1 MKTLSRGELLERL
14 RARYAGRGRDG
25 RSQLLDEICAEQGYT
40 RKYAIRLLRGTAPKA
55 SGRKSPGPPVR
66 YDGIRGV
73 LADIWRAAEQP
84 CGKRLV
90 EALPLWLPHYDK
102 HFNALSRRQ
111 RRDLKD
117 ISAATADRML
127 AGFRDDALRGLNGT
141 RPGSL
146 LRKQIPIQGEVWDE
160 KRPGFLEADSVA
172 HCGGSLTGDFIW
184 SLTYSDLASTWT
196 EGRAVWNKGA
206 HGVLEQ
212 TRDVEAVLPFP
223 LLGFDFDNGSEWL
236 NWHLI
241 RHLQQRARP
250 VRVTRSRP
258 YHKDDNAHVEQKNW
272 MWPRQ
277 LLGYGRL
284 EEPGAVP
291 LINGLFKEAWGP
303 LQNFFLP
310 GMKLREKWRVGSRW
324 VRRHDRAQTAYH
336 RLLNG
341 GHLTARETRR
351 LSDWYR
357 SLDPFALA
365 LDVERRLLP
374 ILRNTVKE
382 RTLDGEKCRTPQ

>member
-1 MKTLSRGELLERL
+1 MKTLSRGEVLERL
-14 RARYAGRGRDG
+14 RARYAGRGREG
-25 RSQLLDEICAEQGYT
+25 RSQMLDEICAEQGYT
-40 RKYAIRLLRGTAPKA
+40 RKYAIRLLRGTAPEA

-127 AGFRDDALRGLNGT
+127 ADFRDDALRGLNGT

-146 LRKQIPIQGEVWDE
+146 LRQQIPIQGEVWDE

-172 HCGGSLTGDFIW
+172 HCGGSLVGDFIW

-206 HGVLEQ
+206 HGILEQ

-284 EEPGAVP
+284 DEPGAVP

-336 RLLNG
+336 RLLSG
-341 GHLTARETRR
+341 GHLTAREVRR
-351 LSDWYR
+351 LRDWYR

-374 ILRNTVKE
+374 ILRSGVKE
-382 RTLDGEKCRTPQ
+382 RTLDAEKRRTPK

>member
-1 MKTLSRGELLERL
+1 MKMKTLSRGELLERL

-73 LADIWRAAEQP
+73 LADIWRVLEQP

-117 ISAATADRML
+117 ISAATACTGML

-172 HCGGSLTGDFIW
+172 HCGGSLAGDFIW

-196 EGRAVWNKGA
+196 EGRAVWNQRCARCTGA
-206 HGVLEQ
+206 NPRRRSGPALSAAGLRLRQ
-212 TRDVEAVLPFP
+212 RKRMAQLASDPSSPAARTT
-223 LLGFDFDNGSEWL
+223 
-236 NWHLI
+236 
-241 RHLQQRARP
+241 RAR
-250 VRVTRSRP
+250 
-258 YHKDDNAHVEQKNW
+258 H
-272 MWPRQ
+272 
-277 LLGYGRL
+277 
-284 EEPGAVP
+284 P
-291 LINGLFKEAWGP
+291 LAP
-303 LQNFFLP
+303 L
-310 GMKLREKWRVGSRW
+310 
-324 VRRHDRAQTAYH
+324 
-336 RLLNG
+336 
-341 GHLTARETRR
+341 
-351 LSDWYR
+351 
-357 SLDPFALA
+357 
-365 LDVERRLLP
+365 
-374 ILRNTVKE
+374 
-382 RTLDGEKCRTPQ
+382 PQR